1 MWEKRELNKE
11 AKREM
16 ASDGEV
22 SVRIG
27 SVGEPPA
34 TKPTL
39 YAVMPAN
46 SSLRN
51 RSASHVFVW
60 KADRH

>member
-22 SVRIG
+22 SV
-27 SVGEPPA
+27 SVAGGNKSEGDLIVGRWLPRFPFHF
-34 TKPTL
+34 PSP
-39 YAVMPAN
+39 VNFSFHPN
-46 SSLRN
+46 
-51 RSASHVFVW
+51 HP
-60 KADRH
+60 